1 MMKKVVL
8 SFAAV
13 LLAFVMVTAS
23 ALAYNAKGVVDDA
36 ELLTYGEEKWLQEK
50 LDDVYQNHQFQVVLH
65 TVDGIQGQPIHLYA
79 ADFYDYNG
87 YGEGSTCDGMI
98 FVIDMDEREYVT
110 VTTGMGIPYFS
121 DRAIASMEENI
132 VEDLSAGNYYEAFCA
147 YLDQVEQQLNYVKTQ
162 PVVYFQEPLG
172 DFDYVD
178 AYDYYGD
185 EVTQETRLAIA
196 AGFSGI
202 VTSIVLSVMV
212 GRMKTARKK
221 AAASD
226 YVQGARFNRETDTYL
241 YSTTRKRRVQS
252 SSSSSGGGSS
262 TFRSSSGRSHGGG
275 RSGRF

>member
-1 MMKKVVL
+1 M
-8 SFAAV
+8 
-13 LLAFVMVTAS
+13 
-23 ALAYNAKGVVDDA
+23 
-36 ELLTYGEEKWLQEK
+36 
-50 LDDVYQNHQFQVVLH
+50 
-65 TVDGIQGQPIHLYA
+65 
-79 ADFYDYNG
+79 
-87 YGEGSTCDGMI
+87 
-98 FVIDMDEREYVT
+98 
-110 VTTGMGIPYFS
+110 
-121 DRAIASMEENI
+121 
-132 VEDLSAGNYYEAFCA
+132 
-147 YLDQVEQQLNYVKTQ
+147 
-162 PVVYFQEPLG
+162 
-172 DFDYVD
+172 D

-226 YVQGARFNRETDTYL
+226 YVQGARFTRETDTYL